1 MSTANSPLLSRVF
14 AGKVVWL
21 SGHTGFKGSWLA
33 HWLLDLGA
41 EVHGFALEPEGP
53 PSLFEQL
60 GLAERIHH
68 RIGDLREPGAVR
80 QSILAVQPDFVFHLG
95 AQALVRVSFD
105 EPVTTYTTNVMGT
118 IHVLEGLRQLGKP
131 CPAVFITTD
140 KCFENREWFY
150 GYREED
156 PLGGYDPY
164 SSSKAAAEIAIAS
177 WRRSFFQGHPVRIAS
192 ARAGN
197 AIGGGDWAK
206 DRILPDCIRALAQS
220 KPIGVRNKTA
230 TRPWQHVLEPL
241 SGYLWLAAV
250 LSQPSLRPYDS
261 DLFASAFNFGPG
273 LDSNHTVSEMVTEV
287 LKHWPGQWE
296 DHSDPNAVHE
306 AKLLNLAIE
315 KAHHLLGWK
324 PVWSFEKA
332 IEATVEWYRTATQ
345 PKAASS
351 TVQDLIETTTRQI
364 RTYQTD
370 AQRSGAA
377 WAVS

>member
-1 MSTANSPLLSRVF
+1 MSTNSPLLSRVF

-105 EPVTTYTTNVMGT
+105 EPVTTYTTNVLGT
-118 IHVLEGLRQLGKP
+118 IHVLEGLRQLGKL
-131 CPAVFITTD
+131 CPAVFITSD

-177 WRRSFFQGHPVRIAS
+177 WRRSFFQGRPVRIAS

-220 KPIGVRNKTA
+220 KPIRVRNKAA

-332 IEATVEWYRTATQ
+332 IEATVEWYRAATQ

-364 RTYQTD
+364 RAYQAD
-370 AQRSGAA
+370 AQRSGVA

>member
-1 MSTANSPLLSRVF
+1 MSTNSPLLSRVF

-105 EPVTTYTTNVMGT
+105 EPVTTYTTNVLGT
-118 IHVLEGLRQLGKP
+118 IHVLEGLRQLGKL
-131 CPAVFITTD
+131 CPAVFITSD

-220 KPIGVRNKTA
+220 KPIGVRNKAA

-261 DLFASAFNFGPG
+261 ELFASAFNFGPG
-273 LDSNHTVSEMVTEV
+273 LDSNHTVGEMVAEV

-332 IEATVEWYRTATQ
+332 IEATVEWYRAATQ

-364 RTYQTD
+364 RAYQAD
-370 AQRSGAA
+370 AQRSGVA

>member
-1 MSTANSPLLSRVF
+1 M
-14 AGKVVWL
+14 
-21 SGHTGFKGSWLA
+21 
-33 HWLLDLGA
+33 
-41 EVHGFALEPEGP
+41 
-53 PSLFEQL
+53 
-60 GLAERIHH
+60 AERIHH

-105 EPVTTYTTNVMGT
+105 EPVTTYTTNVLGT

-364 RTYQTD
+364 RAYQAD
-370 AQRSGAA
+370 AQRSGVA